1 MLVTLKF
8 FCLFTRL
15 FYPLSLSFIN
25 SSLFHFKCS
34 NFFYLTSA
42 MNNFCL
48 PILSSWVNLRAMLS
62 YLSIFLLFLSIYG
75 ISLLILLKLLY
86 ESTHPFAYWPA
97 FFVGFHSQITTS
109 MFVLT
114 DTQVSLLVDGF
125 VILRA
130 WLLLRAVIFSKIVGL
145 SSYLVF
151 SWAFHLLVYQFIVLF
166 IFTYQLT
173 HVAYPISRSI
183 NHF

>member
-8 FCLFTRL
+8 FCLFTQL
-15 FYPLSLSFIN
+15 FYPSGLSFTN

-48 PILSSWVNLRAMLS
+48 PILSSWVHLRAMLS
-62 YLSIFLLFLSIYG
+62 YLSVFLLFLLKYG

-86 ESTHPFAYWPA
+86 EFTHPFAYWPA
-97 FFVGFHSQITTS
+97 FFAGFNSRTTAS
-109 MFVLT
+109 LFVLT
-114 DTQVSLLVDGF
+114 DTKVSLLVDGF

-130 WLLLRAVIFSKIVGL
+130 WLLLRAVIFSKRVDL

-173 HVAYPISRSI
+173 REVYPISRSI